1 MNFSGTCQGR
11 LGIVPGV
18 LSSPDVSMEKWEGL
32 VDPELCFFFSP
43 GRSDG
48 STMSGH
54 GNCHWKDM

>member
-32 VDPELCFFFSP
+32 VDPELCFFFTQA
-43 GRSDG
+43 GQ
-48 STMSGH
+48 MEVQ
-54 GNCHWKDM
+54 